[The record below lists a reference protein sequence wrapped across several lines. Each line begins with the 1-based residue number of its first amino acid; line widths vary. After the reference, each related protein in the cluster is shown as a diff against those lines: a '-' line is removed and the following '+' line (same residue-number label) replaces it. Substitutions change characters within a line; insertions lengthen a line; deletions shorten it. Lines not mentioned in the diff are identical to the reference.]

1 MSPTRFR
8 ILLGV
13 AAVLLAIVVWNWISG
28 WGLVTVHAS
37 SQPLSKIIS
46 SIERQ
51 GGIKIVTNAPLT
63 TTVDMDVDRVPAP
76 EAVDVLAA
84 RLDGNWN
91 VTYVAGPQKSDVI
104 AGIDALQQ
112 GDRRDSN
119 FARFGG
125 GGFGGGMEMT
135 DAIIDV
141 RRVSW
146 KVSPAD
152 KPELQAY
159 LDQMT
164 QKTGAA
170 AIVPQTWNPVLS
182 SSPSGG
188 KVASAIKQLVH
199 AAKGQVEEVFVI
211 RVRTDD
217 PTRTAD
223 GGGGDRG
230 GPPDGGFGGGGG
242 RGNFN
247 PQWAEERTEARLA
260 QLPPE
265 QREQATKDF
274 NEMRTNWERIR
285 ALPEAER
292 RAEMEKIF
300 NNPAFQDRM
309 VERMMSRDAKRSPEK
324 RAERFRQY
332 IERKQQMK
340 KSAS

>member
-1 MSPTRFR
+1 MNPTRFK

-13 AAVLLAIVVWNWISG
+13 AAVLLAMLVWNWIAG

-37 SQPLSKIIS
+37 AQPLSKVIS

-51 GGIKIVTNAPLT
+51 GGIKIVTNADLT
-63 TTVDMDVDRVPAP
+63 TAIDMDVDRVPVVD
-76 EAVDVLAA
+76 AVDVLAA

-91 VTYVAGPQKSDVI
+91 ITYVAGPQKSDVI
-104 AGIDALQQ
+104 AGITALQQ
-112 GDRRDSN
+112 GDRRNTD
-119 FARFGG
+119 FARFGGG
-125 GGFGGGMEMT
+125 GGFGGGMDMT
-135 DAIIDV
+135 DTVIDV

-146 KVSPAD
+146 KVSPSD
-152 KPELQAY
+152 KPEFQAY

-164 QKTGAA
+164 QKTGAG

-182 SSPSGG
+182 SPPTGG

-230 GPPDGGFGGGGG
+230 GPPDGGFGG

-247 PQWAEERTEARLA
+247 PQWVQERTEARLA
-260 QLPPE
+260 QLPPAE
-265 QREQATKDF
+265 REQATKDF
-274 NEMRTNWERIR
+274 SEMRANWERIR
-285 ALPEAER
+285 ALPETER

>member
-1 MSPTRFR
+1 MNPTRFK

-13 AAVLLAIVVWNWISG
+13 AAVLLAMLAWNWISG

-37 SQPLSKIIS
+37 SQPLTKVIS

-51 GGIKIVTNAPLT
+51 GGIKIITNADLT
-63 TTVDMDVDRVPAP
+63 TAIDMDVDRVPAVD
-76 EAVDVLAA
+76 AVDVLAA

-91 VTYVAGPQKSDVI
+91 VTYVVGPQKSDII
-104 AGIDALQQ
+104 AGITALGQ
-112 GDRRDSN
+112 GDRRDAD

-125 GGFGGGMEMT
+125 GGFGGGMEMSDT
-135 DAIIDV
+135 VIDV

-146 KVSPAD
+146 KVSPSD
-152 KPELQAY
+152 KPEFQAY
-159 LDQMT
+159 LDQMA

-170 AIVPQTWNPVLS
+170 AIAPRTWNPTLS
-182 SSPSGG
+182 SPPSGG
-188 KVASAIKQLVH
+188 KVASAVKQLVGE
-199 AAKGQVEEVFVI
+199 AKGQVEEVFVI
-211 RVRTDD
+211 RVRTED

-223 GGGGDRG
+223 AGGDRG
-230 GPPDGGFGGGGG
+230 GPPDGGFGGGPGG

-260 QLPPE
+260 QLPPAE
-265 QREQATKDF
+265 REQVRQDF
-274 NEMRTNWERIR
+274 NEMRATFDRIR

-309 VERMMSRDAKRSPEK
+309 VERQMSRDAKRSPEK

-340 KSAS
+340 SSS